1 MWPSP
6 ARGRPKLA
14 CRRINRST
22 SRRVSSQ
29 AEQVASTRIPRPA
42 TIAIAGDAIA
52 ALGTGLILPLT
63 LIYLHQVRGLRLPVV
78 GALLAL
84 QAAVGLVA
92 VPFSGALMDR
102 IGARKVLAGALIG
115 QAVGSVGLAWTH
127 SVLTAIP
134 VMVIFGGSL
143 APRFPAFMTLLAGL
157 TPRPDEQQRA
167 FAVNF
172 TVINAGIGLGGVIG
186 AAVASVRH
194 SASFQALFIG
204 NSVCCLLFMVVLV
217 YLPDVRP
224 PRSPQDAKVGYRH
237 VLANRPLRAVVIATL
252 VLAFTGYAALD
263 AGLPAF
269 ATVEA
274 HTSVRV
280 VALALAANTA
290 LIVVAQLFVLRL
302 VRTLRR
308 SRALAM
314 IGLIWAVSWAVF
326 GLAGLSLP
334 HTERIACILGF
345 AALFGLGE
353 TFMAPTISPLV
364 NSLADDATR
373 GRANALSTGVYSL
386 AFVVSPTI
394 STNLIAAGLAGLWIG
409 LLCAGCLATVG
420 IGFRLGRRLTAE
432 QDRVDAASGQ
442 QADSSS
448 VPDGI
453 VMSCADT
460 TRRDASDLAR

>member
-1 MWPSP
+1 M
-6 ARGRPKLA
+6 
-14 CRRINRST
+14 
-22 SRRVSSQ
+22 
-29 AEQVASTRIPRPA
+29 TRIPRPA
-42 TIAIAGDAIA
+42 RIVIAGDAVA

-63 LIYLHQVRGLRLPVV
+63 LIYLHQVLGIRLPVV
-78 GALLAL
+78 GVLLAL

-102 IGARKVLAGALIG
+102 IGARKVLAGTLIG
-115 QAVGSVGLAWTH
+115 QAVGSAGLAWTH
-127 SVLTAIP
+127 SVATAIP
-134 VMVIFGGSL
+134 VMVIFGASM

-157 TPRPDEQQRA
+157 SPRPDEQQRA

-172 TVINAGIGLGGVIG
+172 TVLNAGIGIGGGIG
-186 AAVASVRH
+186 AAVASVH
-194 SASFQALFIG
+194 HPASFQAMFLG
-204 NSVCCLLFMVVLV
+204 NAVCCLLFTVVLAK
-217 YLPDVRP
+217 LPDVRAP
-224 PRSPQDAKVGYRH
+224 HSPHAAKAGYRD

-274 HTSVRV
+274 HTAVRI
-280 VALALAANTA
+280 VALALTVNTA

-302 VRTLRR
+302 VRVLRR

-314 IGLIWAVSWAVF
+314 IGLIWAVSWAIF
-326 GLAGLSLP
+326 GLAGLGLP
-334 HTERIACILGF
+334 HTARIACILGF

-364 NSLADDATR
+364 NSLADDQTR

-394 STNLIAAGLAGLWIG
+394 STGLIAAGLAGLWIG

-420 IGFRLGRRLTAE
+420 IGFSLGRRLTAE
-432 QDRVDAASGQ
+432 QDRVDAVPEKQ
-442 QADSSS
+442 QADA
-448 VPDGI
+448 VGDPELI
-453 VMSCADT
+453 ATCEVA
-460 TRRDASDLAR
+460 

>member
-1 MWPSP
+1 MSTTRLPQP
-6 ARGRPKLA
+6 AR
-14 CRRINRST
+14 
-22 SRRVSSQ
+22 V
-29 AEQVASTRIPRPA
+29 V
-42 TIAIAGDAIA
+42 IAGDAVA

-63 LIYLHQVRGLRLPVV
+63 LIYLHQVRGIRLPVV
-78 GALLAL
+78 GALLAME
-84 QAAVGLVA
+84 AAVGLVA

-102 IGARKVLAGALIG
+102 IGARKVLAGAFIG

-134 VMVIFGGSL
+134 VMVFFGASM

-172 TVINAGIGLGGVIG
+172 TVLNAGVGIGGVIG
-186 AAVASVRH
+186 AAVASVH
-194 SASFQALFIG
+194 HPASFQAMFLG
-204 NSVCCLLFMVVLV
+204 NALCCLLFTVILV
-217 YLPDVRP
+217 KLPDIRP
-224 PRSPQDAKVGYRH
+224 SHALQATKVGYRD

-274 HTSVRV
+274 HAPVRV
-280 VALALAANTA
+280 VALALTANTA

-302 VRTLRR
+302 VRALRR

-314 IGLIWAVSWAVF
+314 IGLIWAVSWAIF
-326 GLAGLSLP
+326 GLAGLGLP
-334 HTERIACILGF
+334 YPVRIACILGF

-364 NSLADDATR
+364 NSLADDRTR

-386 AFVVSPTI
+386 AF
-394 STNLIAAGLAGLWIG
+394 
-409 LLCAGCLATVG
+409 
-420 IGFRLGRRLTAE
+420 
-432 QDRVDAASGQ
+432 
-442 QADSSS
+442 
-448 VPDGI
+448 
-453 VMSCADT
+453 
-460 TRRDASDLAR
+460 

>member
-1 MWPSP
+1 M
-6 ARGRPKLA
+6 
-14 CRRINRST
+14 T
-22 SRRVSSQ
+22 
-29 AEQVASTRIPRPA
+29 TRIPQLARVV
-42 TIAIAGDAIA
+42 IAGDAVA

-63 LIYLHQVRGLRLPVV
+63 LIYLHQVRDIRLPVV
-78 GALLAL
+78 GILLAV

-115 QAVGSVGLAWTH
+115 QAVGAAGLAWTH
-127 SVLTAIP
+127 SVATAIP
-134 VMVIFGGSL
+134 VMIVFGAST
-143 APRFPAFMTLLAGL
+143 APSFPAFMTLLAGL
-157 TPRPDEQQRA
+157 SPRPDEQQRA

-172 TVINAGIGLGGVIG
+172 TVLNAGIGIGGGIG
-186 AAVASVRH
+186 AAVASVH
-194 SASFQALFIG
+194 HPASFQAMFLG
-204 NSVCCLLFMVVLV
+204 DAVCCLLFTVVLSR
-217 YLPDVRP
+217 LPDIRLQH
-224 PRSPQDAKVGYRH
+224 SPDAAKAGYRD

-274 HTSVRV
+274 NTTVRI
-280 VALALAANTA
+280 VALALTVNTA

-302 VRTLRR
+302 VRVLRR
-308 SRALAM
+308 SRALAV
-314 IGLIWAVSWAVF
+314 IGLIWAVAWAVF
-326 GLAGLSLP
+326 GLAGLGLP
-334 HTERIACILGF
+334 HAIRIACILGF

-364 NSLADDATR
+364 NSLADDQTR

-394 STNLIAAGLAGLWIG
+394 STGLIAAGLAGLWIG

-420 IGFRLGRRLTAE
+420 IGFSLGRRLTAG
-432 QDRVDAASGQ
+432 QDRVDTAPGQ
-442 QADSSS
+442 RDSAGDRELIAT
-448 VPDGI
+448 VE
-453 VMSCADT
+453 VA
-460 TRRDASDLAR
+460 

>member
-1 MWPSP
+1 
-6 ARGRPKLA
+6 
-14 CRRINRST
+14 
-22 SRRVSSQ
+22 
-29 AEQVASTRIPRPA
+29 VAATRIPSSAR
-42 TIAIAGDAIA
+42 IVIAGDAVA
-52 ALGTGLILPLT
+52 ALGTGLILPVT
-63 LIYLHQVRGLRLPVV
+63 LIYLHQVRGIRLPVV
-78 GALLAL
+78 GALLAME
-84 QAAVGLVA
+84 AAVGLVA

-102 IGARKVLAGALIG
+102 IGARKVLAGTLIG
-115 QAVGSVGLAWTH
+115 QAVGTAGLVWTH

-134 VMVIFGGSL
+134 VMIIVGGSM

-157 TPRPDEQQRA
+157 CPRPNEQQRA

-172 TVINAGIGLGGVIG
+172 TVINAGIGVGGAIG
-186 AAVASVRH
+186 AAVAAVH
-194 SASFQALFIG
+194 HPASFQALFLG
-204 NSVCCLLFMVVLV
+204 NSVCCLLFAVILAK
-217 YLPDVRP
+217 LPDIRA
-224 PRSPQDAKVGYRH
+224 PRSPQDAKAGYRD

-274 HTSVRV
+274 HASVRV
-280 VALALAANTA
+280 VALALTANTA
-290 LIVVAQLFVLRL
+290 LIVGAQLFVLRL
-302 VRTLRR
+302 VVALRR

-326 GLAGLSLP
+326 GLAGLGLP
-334 HTERIACILGF
+334 HAARIACVLGF

-394 STNLIAAGLAGLWIG
+394 STTLIAAGLAGLWIG

-420 IGFRLGRRLTAE
+420 IGFGLGRRLTAA
-432 QDRVDAASGQ
+432 QDRVDAPPGQ
-442 QADSSS
+442 QADGAHDAQLDPIVVTS
-448 VPDGI
+448 PD
-453 VMSCADT
+453 SCDRSAVT
-460 TRRDASDLAR
+460 